1 MNIEQKQPT
10 WKAPAA
16 DHRGHCTADD
26 DGARWLEHVTDQ
38 QYQAAAA
45 VIETD

>member
-1 MNIEQKQPT
+1 MAHIAMYE
-10 WKAPAA
+10 
-16 DHRGHCTADD
+16 GTADD

-45 VIETD
+45 AIETD